1 MSHPNKP
8 EYFTLTSISEY
19 DGTHTVHGI
28 FENIDALYYRM
39 KQMYIHCG
47 KELHIECFHL
57 SDAETEAKEWS
68 KTNVQRRTY
77 QREEEMKEARLQ
89 EWEEYKQK
97 EEDQMIEDCKNN
109 QPDEDEDF
117 DEVGF
122 NQMMEG
128 RGLYDDK
135 GREI

>member
-8 EYFTLTSISEY
+8 EYFTLSSISEY

-28 FENIDALYYRM
+28 FENIDAVYYRM

-47 KELHIECFHL
+47 RELFIECFHL

-68 KTNVQRRTY
+68 KTNVERKEC
-77 QREEEMKEARLQ
+77 QRENEIKDKLYKEHEEGL
-89 EWEEYKQK
+89 
-97 EEDQMIEDCKNN
+97 
-109 QPDEDEDF
+109 
-117 DEVGF
+117 
-122 NQMMEG
+122 
-128 RGLYDDK
+128 GLYDDK

>member
-1 MSHPNKP
+1 MSHPDKP
-8 EYFTLTSISEY
+8 EYFTLTSICEY

-57 SDAETEAKEWS
+57 CDAETEAKEWS
-68 KTNVQRRTY
+68 KTNVERKTY
-77 QREEEMKEARLQ
+77 QRDEEMREARLK
-89 EWEEYKQK
+89 EWEEHH
-97 EEDQMIEDCKNN
+97 EEW
-109 QPDEDEDF
+109 DELHE
-117 DEVGF
+117 GF
-122 NQMMEG
+122 EQMMEG
-128 RGLYDDK
+128 NVKEGEGLYDDK